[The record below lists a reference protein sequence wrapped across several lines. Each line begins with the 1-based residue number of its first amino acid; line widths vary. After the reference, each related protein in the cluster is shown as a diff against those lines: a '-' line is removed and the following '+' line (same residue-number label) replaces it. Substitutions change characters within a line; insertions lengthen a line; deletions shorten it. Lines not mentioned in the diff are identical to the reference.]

1 MSFYIR
7 DLDKWISYYE
17 WLILSRLVI
26 LALVALIMAWF
37 IDGVFNGNVTQNFK
51 RLTDPVEQTIRKAG
65 SYSELIDTAGFIVVY
80 ALSVYFLF
88 QMR

>member
-17 WLILSRLVI
+17 WLILSRVVTLVLFA
-26 LALVALIMAWF
+26 LAVAWF
-37 IDGVFNGNVTQNFK
+37 IDGVFNGNVNQNLQ

-65 SYSELIDTAGFIVVY
+65 AYSELIDTAGFIAVY
-80 ALSVYFLF
+80 ALSVYFMF

>member
-17 WLILSRLVI
+17 WLILSRVVTLVLFA
-26 LALVALIMAWF
+26 LAVAWF
-37 IDGVFNGNVTQNFK
+37 IDGVFNGNVNQNLQ
-51 RLTDPVEQTIRKAG
+51 RLTDPVEQTIRKVG
-65 SYSELIDTAGFIVVY
+65 SYSELIDTVGFIAVY
-80 ALSVYFLF
+80 ALSVYFMF